1 MMEMAI
7 EINESEDIKEAQEQE
22 LEFAIDDER
31 FVRAVVKE
39 QGEKPVVKMI
49 STRLEKLQEA
59 VRGWIEIV
67 AAPFCDDL
75 DIIINEEGKFIEEEK
90 PNFFLPE
97 YDDLIVGNAIFV
109 GFDME
114 TSDHVSVTDEQ
125 IASIMKYLKEN
136 EVTNENI
143 NKEDYIHYAIYRM

>member
-1 MMEMAI
+1 MAI

>member
-49 STRLEKLQEA
+49 STRLEKLQVA

>member
-1 MMEMAI
+1 MAI
-7 EINESEDIKEAQEQE
+7 EINETEDIKEAQEQE
-22 LEFAIDDER
+22 LEFTIDDER

-136 EVTNENI
+136 EITNENI
-143 NKEDYIHYAIYRM
+143 NKEDYIHYTIYRM